1 MRLRLGT
8 PLTTAEKLNALG
20 GDARD
25 FAHWIADQIFFRKR
39 VGVRDTRYAHFDIAT
54 KWLFIEGRGV
64 QPQMRFQQLETFLRD
79 NRSFDLASEASK
91 RIKSALRYLESALP
105 REANE
110 LRNRASVLSICM
122 LAARVIEAKIPCETA
137 PRFGAFI
144 PQFFAD
150 LTAEVE
156 KGAKAT
162 EADLLRYQEAISY
175 GSTGGDSKHMAK
187 KKSFRSAPR
196 MAISG

>member
-1 MRLRLGT
+1 MT
-8 PLTTAEKLNALG
+8 S
-20 GDARD
+20 
-25 FAHWIADQIFFRKR
+25 
-39 VGVRDTRYAHFDIAT
+39 FDC
-54 KWLFIEGRGV
+54 
-64 QPQMRFQQLETFLRD
+64 RD
-79 NRSFDLASEASK
+79 NRSFDLASEAAK

-110 LRNRASVLSICM
+110 LRNRASVLSVCM
-122 LAARVIEAKIPCETA
+122 LAARVIEAKIPRETA

-175 GSTGGDSKHMAK
+175 GSTGGDSIGQRLRILSRRLVTFDPAFNAVLRTGDGDGGTATALESMAEEL
-187 KKSFRSAPR
+187 AP
-196 MAISG
+196 